1 MERLSIVCDTD
12 VLSAFSKIDGLFLLS
27 ELFPKHTIVI
37 SNGVYEE
44 LIFIKQSGYPF
55 VNRIIDSVEIIS
67 MNDKEI
73 EKYHSFMS
81 STNFGKGE
89 LQCISI
95 CIFRKCPFIT
105 NDKKAKRFVEQ
116 NNVTAWDIPDLMK
129 ALWKTGIRSKEEVKE
144 IMGDLEK
151 KDFMIISDKEKILK

>member
-1 MERLSIVCDTD
+1 MSIVCDTD
-12 VLSAFSKIDGLFLLS
+12 VLSAFSKIDGLLLLS
-27 ELFPKHTIVI
+27 ELFPNHKILT

-44 LIFIKQSGYPF
+44 LIFIKQAGYDF
-55 VNRIIDSVEIIS
+55 VNRIIDFVEIIS
-67 MNDKEI
+67 MNDKELV
-73 EKYHSFMS
+73 KYHSFMS

-105 NDKKAKRFVEQ
+105 NDKKAKRFAEK
-116 NNVTAWDIPDLMK
+116 NNVTVWDIPDLMK
-129 ALWKTGIRSKEEVKE
+129 ALWKTGIRSKEEVKG

-151 KDFMIISDKEKILK
+151 KDFMIISNKEKILK